1 MKTIYKYGFIILL
14 TVAFS
19 APGFF
24 LSGFS
29 DFGQMVSVAEASH
42 KDSHKA
48 KPPKPC
54 KGKKC
59 SPPPTVSELPI
70 KYMIPVG
77 MTMIMMTVGI
87 VFLTQKPHRKD
98 SKIL

>member
-1 MKTIYKYGFIILL
+1 MKNIYKYGLIFLL

-24 LSGFS
+24 LPGVP
-29 DFGQMVSVAEASH
+29 DLGQTVSIAEASH

-70 KYMIPVG
+70 EYMIPVG
-77 MTMIMMTVGI
+77 FAMIMLTIGI
-87 VFLTQKPHRKD
+87 VFLTQKPNRKD